1 MQLDRSVWGSPGGA
15 LDTFLKNGAEFKVDI
30 DALEARF
37 ARPDAGRRA
46 PTADGADGPPG
57 LISSRSRR
65 VALLDPKRST
75 KLGIVMK
82 KIEAAL
88 GAKEVAEAII
98 TESVLSFLGLGFPP
112 DFPTWGRLLFDGL
125 QYMQVYPERVVW
137 PGLAISLTVLS
148 VNYIGDGLRDALDP
162 RIRGR

>member
-98 TESVLSFLGLGFPP
+98 TVDESFMRQETLRMVLGIL
-112 DFPTWGRLLFDGL
+112 PTAEEVALLRAYDGDVELLDKPERLLLSLAAIPRLEGRL
-125 QYMQVYPERVVW
+125 
-137 PGLAISLTVLS
+137 T
-148 VNYIGDGLRDALDP
+148 P
-162 RIRGR
+162 R

>member
-98 TESVLSFLGLGFPP
+98 TVDESFMRQETLRMVLGIL
-112 DFPTWGRLLFDGL
+112 PTAEEVALLRAYDGDVELLDKPERLLL
-125 QYMQVYPERVVW
+125 S
-137 PGLAISLTVLS
+137 LAAI
-148 VNYIGDGLRDALDP
+148 P
-162 RIRGR
+162 RLEGRHTRR

>member
-46 PTADGADGPPG
+46 PTADGTDGPPG

-98 TESVLSFLGLGFPP
+98 TVDESFMRQETLRMVLGIL
-112 DFPTWGRLLFDGL
+112 PTAEEVALLRAYDGDVELLDKPERLLL
-125 QYMQVYPERVVW
+125 S
-137 PGLAISLTVLS
+137 LAAI
-148 VNYIGDGLRDALDP
+148 P
-162 RIRGR
+162 RLEGRHTRR

>member
-46 PTADGADGPPG
+46 PTADGTDGPPG

-98 TESVLSFLGLGFPP
+98 TVDESFMRQETLRMVLGIL
-112 DFPTWGRLLFDGL
+112 PTAEEVALLRAYDGDVELLDKPERLLLSLAAIPRLEGRL
-125 QYMQVYPERVVW
+125 
-137 PGLAISLTVLS
+137 T
-148 VNYIGDGLRDALDP
+148 P
-162 RIRGR
+162 R

>member
-46 PTADGADGPPG
+46 PTAGGTDGPPG

-98 TESVLSFLGLGFPP
+98 TVDESFMRQETLRMVLGIL
-112 DFPTWGRLLFDGL
+112 PTAEEVALLRAYDGDVELLDKPERLLLSLAAIPRLEGRL
-125 QYMQVYPERVVW
+125 
-137 PGLAISLTVLS
+137 T
-148 VNYIGDGLRDALDP
+148 P
-162 RIRGR
+162 R